1 MIGVLVESGLG
12 VELRSENIP
21 CPLNSHLNYKI
32 KIGQTASAF
41 IALSGIPS
49 QELWLYN

>member
-1 MIGVLVESGLG
+1 MIDVLVKSGLG

-21 CPLNSHLNYKI
+21 CQLNYRI

-41 IALSGIPS
+41 IAISGIPS